1 MSRPGLDTNPLELTP
16 DWFNQLFEEI
26 GIDAEVCGLTAKSI
40 GTGQIGENVRFV
52 FDYARKGDGA
62 PATLVGKFPSDNEAS
77 LTTAK
82 MLGHYEREVNFYRTF
97 PKVAGRITPSALY
110 TDYDPETNRF
120 ALIMEDMAPAEQG
133 NQLTGCSVAEAER
146 AMDAAAILHAAH
158 WNDASLDTHPW
169 LQGSAVAPPPA
180 LTMEATVA
188 LWTGFKD
195 RYGPQLAQEDVEV
208 GDAYTAALPKMQEI
222 ERPGPF
228 ALTHNDYRL
237 DNMLFG
243 KPGSPKP
250 LAVVDWQT
258 AGKGVPASDVAYFI
272 GAGLTRDDR
281 PKHEQALLRY
291 YHARL
296 QDEGVTDYDFDAL
309 YDDYRYT
316 CFYGM
321 SVAYGAAMLVKQ
333 TERGDQMFLTMLR
346 RHAAQARD
354 NNALELL
361 P

>member
-1 MSRPGLDTNPLELTP
+1 MP
-16 DWFNQLFEEI
+16 
-26 GIDAEVCGLTAKSI
+26 
-40 GTGQIGENVRFV
+40 
-52 FDYARKGDGA
+52 
-62 PATLVGKFPSDNEAS
+62 
-77 LTTAK
+77 
-82 MLGHYEREVNFYRTF
+82 
-97 PKVAGRITPSALY
+97 
-110 TDYDPETNRF
+110 
-120 ALIMEDMAPAEQG
+120 
-133 NQLTGCSVAEAER
+133 
-146 AMDAAAILHAAH
+146 AAILHGAY

-180 LTMEATVA
+180 LSMEATIA

-195 RYGPQLAQEDVEV
+195 RYGPQLAQEDIEV

-258 AGKGVPASDVAYFI
+258 AGKACRPAMWPISLVQVS
-272 GAGLTRDDR
+272 RVMDR

-296 QDEGVTDYDFDAL
+296 QDEGVTDYSFDAL

-346 RHAAQARD
+346 RHARRAGQ
-354 NNALELL
+354 
-361 P
+361 